1 MVLKDEVL
9 KGLRFELSRDEIRKI
24 YQSDSYEK
32 YDYYDFSV
40 LIKGIEKT
48 INNEIEF
55 DDFIDWCILIANAF
69 NYIPARYNEKELYY
83 DIAETMDGASF
94 FEEYNKKEL
103 LWLHAIIR
111 YYNHL
116 ITKKKER
123 KEVIFETDNIERILC
138 FDHVNRTDDSS
149 VYKAL
154 IKNHNTNEFRQLYV
168 DNGFYDFDKKINYCF
183 MDEEEYEDAFSS
195 LFDDNWA
202 ENHNIIF

>member
-69 NYIPARYNEKELYY
+69 NYIPARYNEKEL
-83 DIAETMDGASF
+83 
-94 FEEYNKKEL
+94 

-154 IKNHNTNEFRQLYV
+154 IKNHKTNEFRQLYV
-168 DNGFYDFDKKINYCF
+168 YDGFYEFDKKINYCF
-183 MDEEEYEDAFSS
+183 MDEE
-195 LFDDNWA
+195 
-202 ENHNIIF
+202 

>member
-69 NYIPARYNEKELYY
+69 NYIPARYNERICVCLNGNRCYHRKKHK
-83 DIAETMDGASF
+83 
-94 FEEYNKKEL
+94 NKN
-103 LWLHAIIR
+103 A
-111 YYNHL
+111 Y
-116 ITKKKER
+116 T
-123 KEVIFETDNIERILC
+123 
-138 FDHVNRTDDSS
+138 
-149 VYKAL
+149 
-154 IKNHNTNEFRQLYV
+154 Q
-168 DNGFYDFDKKINYCF
+168 
-183 MDEEEYEDAFSS
+183 
-195 LFDDNWA
+195 
-202 ENHNIIF
+202 

>member
-1 MVLKDEVL
+1 MRLEKYINLIVMK
-9 KGLRFELSRDEIRKI
+9 
-24 YQSDSYEK
+24 K

-116 ITKKKER
+116 VTKKKR
-123 KEVIFETDNIERILC
+123 KKRSDI
-138 FDHVNRTDDSS
+138 
-149 VYKAL
+149 
-154 IKNHNTNEFRQLYV
+154 
-168 DNGFYDFDKKINYCF
+168 
-183 MDEEEYEDAFSS
+183 
-195 LFDDNWA
+195 
-202 ENHNIIF
+202 